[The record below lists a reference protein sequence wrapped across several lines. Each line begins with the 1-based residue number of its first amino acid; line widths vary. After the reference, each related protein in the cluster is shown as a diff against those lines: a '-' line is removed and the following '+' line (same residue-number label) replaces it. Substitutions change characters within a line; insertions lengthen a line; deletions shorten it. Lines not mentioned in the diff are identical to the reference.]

1 MDLKKKVSITMST
14 MIAFGSVGLY
24 PTVSEAAT
32 QEKIAGSGR
41 HETAVKISQN
51 GWSTSENVILV
62 NDSAIADALAAT
74 PLAKNL
80 NAPILLTGKNS
91 LNKSTENEIKRL
103 GAKNIYLIGGT
114 SVLPRFLEGNLSSK
128 GYSVE
133 RISGDT
139 REETAIEIAEE
150 LSEYIDIKEIAV
162 VNGNTGLADAVSISA
177 AAAQNNMAIILANPK
192 KGIETSKEFIKEEG
206 IEKSYVI
213 GGTAAISD
221 STKNT
226 LPNAERIS
234 GGNRNSTNAKV
245 IKRFYKDAEL
255 NNIYIAKDGSKGA
268 SQLVDALAVGVL
280 AAKNESP
287 VMIVSNNLSLSQKSV
302 MYDKKFSSIVQ
313 VGGNGNENAFR
324 EANKVQSGDIK
335 SGKKIPSTYYTDVEV
350 WYDVDHKNAEV
361 IFGRDTLNGNP
372 CNVISAPNDYECI
385 FEVYKSGS
393 VEKYK
398 LGMTELGTTM
408 QKYNED
414 KGKFESYALLTDY
427 ILPIGFAKCYG
438 DWYSEEGYNYKITED
453 SFIGYPYEVISSKEK
468 DHLYTYEINLNVEGQ
483 IVKLKLE
490 YEIHGFIY
498 LSKYNKNIGEY
509 EFIDILS

>member
-1 MDLKKKVSITMST
+1 MSLRKNTSIIMSVTMAAG
-14 MIAFGSVGLY
+14 IAGSSLI
-24 PTVSEAAT
+24 VSEAAT
-32 QEKIAGSGR
+32 EEKIIGNGR
-41 HETAVKISQN
+41 HETAVKVSQK
-51 GWSTSENVILV
+51 GWSSSENVIIV

-91 LNKSTENEIKRL
+91 FNKSTEDEIKRL
-103 GAKNIYLIGGT
+103 GAKNVYLIGGE
-114 SVLPRFLEGNLSSK
+114 SVLPKSLEENLSSK

-139 REETAIEIAEE
+139 REKTAVKIAEK
-150 LSEYIDIKEIAV
+150 LSGYTDIEEIAV

-192 KGIETSKEFIKEEG
+192 KGIEASRSFIQNEG
-206 IEKSYVI
+206 IKKSYVI

-221 STKNT
+221 SIKNT
-226 LPNAERIS
+226 LPAAERIS

-245 IKRFYKDAEL
+245 IKRFYTNAEL

-302 MYDKKFSSIVQ
+302 MYDKRFSSIIQ

-324 EANKVQSGDIK
+324 DANKIQNGNIK
-335 SGKKIPSTYYTDVEV
+335 SGKKIPSIYYTEAEV
-350 WYDVDHKNAEV
+350 WYDVDHSNAEV
-361 IFGRDTLNGNP
+361 IFGKDTLNGNP

-468 DHLYTYEINLNVEGQ
+468 DHLYTYEINLNVDGQ
-483 IVKLKLE
+483 IIKLKLE